1 MLYTEVQK
9 QEHIE
14 EILNLLYQISLR
26 DSRIPIV
33 LPGKEYSDEAALTV
47 RAYQQEYGLP
57 VTGEIDDHTWNSI
70 SETYHNLIDAAEPLI
85 VFPAGAFLLQE
96 RDSGELVQLVQVL
109 LNLAAAHYG
118 NLEPVTV
125 NGIYDADSAAA
136 VRKLQ
141 AVSSLPE
148 TGMLDRK
155 TWNQLATLINS
166 LSIGI

>member
-1 MLYTEVQK
+1 M
-9 QEHIE
+9 
-14 EILNLLYQISLR
+14 
-26 DSRIPIV
+26 
-33 LPGKEYSDEAALTV
+33 
-47 RAYQQEYGLP
+47 
-57 VTGEIDDHTWNSI
+57 
-70 SETYHNLIDAAEPLI
+70 
-85 VFPAGAFLLQE
+85 
-96 RDSGELVQLVQVL
+96 QLVQVL